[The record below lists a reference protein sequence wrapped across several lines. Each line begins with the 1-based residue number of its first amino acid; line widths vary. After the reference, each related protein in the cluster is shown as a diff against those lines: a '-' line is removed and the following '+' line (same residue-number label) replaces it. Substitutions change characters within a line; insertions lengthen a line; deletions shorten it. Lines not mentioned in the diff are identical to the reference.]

1 MQSHGRGL
9 LLVALGVLVLSF
21 DALLIRLAATTPA
34 NVLFWRGAFAALA
47 ATLILGASRI
57 DGREIRRHAPAAM
70 ASGALLASSGG
81 LFVLAILYTRVANAV
96 VILTAA
102 PFCAALLSWLFLRE
116 RVAMRTWAAIVV
128 VMVGVTIVFSG
139 TLGTASAGDLAA
151 LGAAFGFGANMTVL
165 RRHPDLPRALSVAV
179 AGLLLALMALPW
191 TELFQVAALS
201 MAVLFV
207 MGFVEWPL
215 AMLLMS
221 TGTRYLAAPEVSLFL
236 VVESVLGPLWVWL
249 ALGEELTRETWIGGI
264 LIVGTLATH
273 AFMTLRAQ
281 QLRSSI
287 QISAGDDSL
296 GDQHAP
302 RRPQD

>member
-1 MQSHGRGL
+1 MHSHGRGL

-47 ATLILGASRI
+47 AALILGTSHMERREV
-57 DGREIRRHAPAAM
+57 GRHVPAAL

-96 VILTAA
+96 VILTVA
-102 PFCAALLSWLFLRE
+102 PFCAALLSWIFLRE
-116 RVAMRTWAAIVV
+116 RIAVRTWVAILV

-139 TLGTASAGDLAA
+139 TLGAASAGDLAA

-165 RRHPDLPRALSVAV
+165 RRHPDLPRALSLLV
-179 AGLLLALMALPW
+179 AGVLLAVMALPW
-191 TELFQVAALS
+191 AELMQVAAVS

-207 MGFVEWPL
+207 MGFFEWPL

-249 ALGEELTRETWIGGI
+249 ALGEEPTPETWVGGVVI
-264 LIVGTLATH
+264 LGTLATH
-273 AFMTLRAQ
+273 AFLALRAQ
-281 QLRSSI
+281 RLRTSV
-287 QISAGDDSL
+287 AL
-296 GDQHAP
+296 G
-302 RRPQD
+302 RPS